1 MIDISDKKIV
11 MRKAKAKG
19 EIKLKNETIKAIKK
33 NMIKKGDALTVAK
46 VAGLNAV
53 KNTSILIPMCHP
65 VPVSSVNIDFI
76 LRENSVIC
84 TCEVKAEYKTGVEME
99 ALTGV
104 SVALLTIWD
113 MVKYLEKDEN
123 GQYPETRITNIE
135 IVKKVKG
142 NDFFRLEGN
151 MKKYFP
157 KNFNS
162 KRTVKEVRKEI
173 SKVGE

>member
-1 MIDISDKKIV
+1 MIDISDKKTV
-11 MRKAKAKG
+11 KRKAKAKG
-19 EIKLKNETIKAIKK
+19 EIKLRKETIKAIKK
-33 NMIKKGDALTVAK
+33 GGVKKGDVLTVAR

-53 KNTSILIPMCHP
+53 KNTSHIIPMCHP

-76 LRENSVIC
+76 IRENSVIC

-123 GQYPETRITNIE
+123 GQYPETRIMNIE
-135 IVKKVKG
+135 VVEKVKG
-142 NDFFRLEGN
+142 D
-151 MKKYFP
+151 
-157 KNFNS
+157 
-162 KRTVKEVRKEI
+162 
-173 SKVGE
+173 